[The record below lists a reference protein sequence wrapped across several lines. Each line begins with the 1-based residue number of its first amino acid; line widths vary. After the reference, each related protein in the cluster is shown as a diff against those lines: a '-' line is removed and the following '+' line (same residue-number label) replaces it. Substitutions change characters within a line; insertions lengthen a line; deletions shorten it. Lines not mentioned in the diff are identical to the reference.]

1 MPTYCFGN
9 KETGEMLEVVW
20 SISQMEAKTNGT
32 SYKDDNG
39 AVWQRDFGAEQGVGS
54 SFSQN
59 WPMRSDACGV
69 HPSDADKAGKAS
81 AEMGVPTR
89 FDSKTGQA
97 IFESRNHRAKYM
109 KARGF
114 YDRNGGYADG

>member
-20 SISQMEAKTNGT
+20 SIGQMEAKTDGT

-39 AVWQRDFGAEQGVGS
+39 VVWQRDFGAEQGAGS

-114 YDRNGGYADG
+114 YDRNGGYGDG